1 MEGYILALDQ
11 GTTSTRAI
19 LFDHQFQVVG
29 VSQKEFPQYF
39 PKPGWVEHDA
49 NEIWLS
55 TLAVMA
61 EVITK
66 TNVNPASVKGIGITN
81 QRETAVVWDKNTGIP
96 VYHAIVWQ
104 SRQTDEICARLKADH
119 KEDMIHSKTGLI
131 IDPYFSAT
139 KIQWIFE
146 NVEGAKEKAE
156 NGDLLFG
163 TIDSWLVW
171 KLTGQK
177 NHITD
182 VTNASRT
189 LLYNI
194 YEKCWDQELLELFG
208 VPESMLPEVKESS
221 EIYGYTAPYHF
232 FQQEVPIA
240 SVIGDQQAAL
250 FGQHCFEVGNVKNTY
265 GTGGFLLMNTG
276 EKPIESNHG
285 NLTTIAWKLGGKVT
299 YALEGSIFVSGSL
312 IQWLRDG
319 LELFKDASETEA
331 MALAEK
337 DSHGVYIV
345 PAFTGLGSPWW
356 DDQARGTIVGLTR
369 GVNRNHIVR
378 AALEAMC
385 YQSKDLIDGME
396 KDAHLQ
402 IPELFVD
409 GGASANQ
416 YLLQFQSDILQIP
429 VTKLKVSET
438 TALGAAQLAGL
449 AVGFWNLED
458 FQTEVQATF
467 TPKSTKE
474 KVDQLYQGWLK
485 AVHACQSYHE

>member
-1 MEGYILALDQ
+1 METYMLALDQ

-19 LFDHQFQVVG
+19 LFDHDFQVVG
-29 VSQKEFPQYF
+29 ISQKEFTQYF
-39 PKPGWVEHDA
+39 PRPGWVEHDA

-55 TLAVMA
+55 TLAVMS
-61 EVITK
+61 EVVQQSGIQ
-66 TNVNPASVKGIGITN
+66 PSQVKGIGITN
-81 QRETAVVWDKNTGIP
+81 QRETTVIWDKNTGIP

-104 SRQTDEICARLKADH
+104 SRQSDDICKQLRKDG
-119 KEDMIHSKTGLI
+119 KEQMIKDKTGLI

-139 KIQWIFE
+139 KIKWIFE
-146 NVEGAKEKAE
+146 HVEGTKEKAKQ
-156 NGDLLFG
+156 GDLLFG

-171 KLTGQK
+171 KLTG
-177 NHITD
+177 NNIHITD

-194 YEKCWDQELLELFG
+194 YENCWDDELLELFD
-208 VPESMLPEVKESS
+208 VPRSMLPEVKESS
-221 EIYGYTAPYHF
+221 CIYGTTAPYHF

-250 FGQHCFEVGNVKNTY
+250 FGQHCYEIGSVKNTY

-276 EKPIESNHG
+276 KKPIISKHG
-285 NLTTIAWKLGGKVT
+285 NLTTIAWKLNGEVT

-319 LELFKDASETEA
+319 LELFHDAKETEA
-331 MALAEK
+331 MALKET
-337 DSHGVYIV
+337 SSNGVYIV

-356 DDQARGTIVGLTR
+356 DDKARGTIVGLTR
-369 GVNRNHIVR
+369 GVNKNQIVR

-385 YQSKDLIDGME
+385 YQSKDLIDAMQ
-396 KDAHLQ
+396 KDAEIK

-409 GGASANQ
+409 GGASINQ
-416 YLLQFQSDILQIP
+416 FLLQFQSDILQIP

-438 TALGAAQLAGL
+438 TALGAVQLAGL
-449 AVGFWNLED
+449 AVGYWNLQD
-458 FQTEVQATF
+458 FRTEKLATF
-467 TPKSTKE
+467 QPNIDEVTAN
-474 KVDQLYQGWLK
+474 QLYQGWLK
-485 AVHACQSYHE
+485 AVDTCKTYHE